1 MSTTDVVETLCLRPY
16 QAQAVHDVNR
26 RVLSG
31 ARRVLLVASTGSGK
45 TLTAA
50 HMIRAAFERGERSL
64 FVAHRREIIQQSYR
78 KLVEYG
84 VPEAEIGIIMASDVR
99 RRPGAAV
106 QVASIDTLRRRS
118 KPVAQWVFHDE
129 AHRICAKSNQALV
142 AHYDRAIHIGLT
154 ATPYRADGRG
164 LGEVFDDLV
173 VVASMRRLIDDGFL
187 VEPKVFSTPALPD
200 LSRVRV
206 TGGDY
211 DERSLANAVDQKALV
226 GNIVEH
232 WQKLAGG
239 TRTVVFATS
248 VGHSK
253 HITERFRAA
262 GVAAEH
268 LDGTT
273 PIGERDAILARLERG
288 VTRVVSNCQC
298 LAEGWDQPSVK
309 CAVLA
314 RPTKSM
320 GLYLQQ
326 AGRILR
332 PYEGQGALILD
343 HAGCALTHGL
353 PQDERVFNLDGLPA
367 QEVEAALYRTCTE
380 CYAVMPIARRTCP
393 ACGTELPVRAVIP
406 KETAEALV
414 ELTPAGERG
423 PEPERIYLEQLR
435 ALARAQRRD
444 DAWVSARFAARYR
457 KAPPPEWM
465 QSSWSAS

>member
-1 MSTTDVVETLCLRPY
+1 MSTTDAAGQLCLRPY
-16 QAQAVHDVNR
+16 QVEAVHEVNR
-26 RVLSG
+26 RILSG
-31 ARRVLLVASTGSGK
+31 ARRVLLVASTGAGK

-64 FVAHRREIIQQSYR
+64 FVAHRREIIQQSYT
-78 KLVEYG
+78 KLIEYG
-84 VPEAEIGIIMASDVR
+84 VPECEVGIIMASDVR
-99 RRPGAAV
+99 RKPGAAV

-118 KPVAQWVFHDE
+118 KPVAHWIFHDE

-142 AHYDRAIHIGLT
+142 AHYDRAVHIGLT

-173 VVASMRRLIDDGFL
+173 VVASMRRLIDEGFL

-200 LSRVRV
+200 LSHVRLK
-206 TGGDY
+206 GADY
-211 DERSLANAVDQKALV
+211 DERALAHAVDQKALV

-232 WQKLAGG
+232 WQKLARG

-262 GVAAEH
+262 GIAAEH

-273 PIGERDAILARLERG
+273 PVGERDAILARLERG

-314 RPTKSM
+314 RPTKST

-332 PYEGQGALILD
+332 PFEGQGAVILD
-343 HAGCALTHGL
+343 HAGCALAHGL
-353 PQDERVFNLDGLPA
+353 PQDDRLFHLDGLTA
-367 QEVEAALYRTCTE
+367 EDAEAAICRTCPS
-380 CYAVMPIARRTCP
+380 CYAIIPIARRTCP
-393 ACGTELPVRAVIP
+393 ECGTDLPVRTVIP
-406 KETAEALV
+406 KETSDALV
-414 ELTPAGERG
+414 EMSGAQRG
-423 PEPERIYLEQLR
+423 PEPERVYLEQLR

-444 DAWVSARFAARYR
+444 DAWVSERYVARYR
-457 KAPPPEWM
+457 RLPPPEWLA
-465 QSSWSAS
+465 SSWCGP